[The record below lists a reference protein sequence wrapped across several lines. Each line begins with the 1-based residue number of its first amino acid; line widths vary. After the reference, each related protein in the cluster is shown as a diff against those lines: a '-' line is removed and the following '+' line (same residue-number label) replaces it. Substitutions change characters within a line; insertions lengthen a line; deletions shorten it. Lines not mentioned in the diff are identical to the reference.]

1 MKQRKIQEQSNKW
14 TLEKKHVLINSNRV
28 DLFVYM
34 GKGELD
40 INEVDVMYAK
50 VIID

>member
-1 MKQRKIQEQSNKW
+1 
-14 TLEKKHVLINSNRV
+14 
-28 DLFVYM
+28 M

-50 VIID
+50 VIIDWWSEENETS